1 MGQEYIFLVK
11 VSKIFIVFGEI
22 KNNLILSKVI
32 QFWETK
38 ELKLMI
44 LHQEFLDHNDQK
56 SLVKDNNPFIEEHQV
71 ESLKQALNYLENAD
85 GLIMCDANLTGENII
100 KAALTQGIPSIAVQ
114 SPFVEELLPQEFH
127 FNEENTEKVLDFFIR
142 NIAKFEL
149 SSIKEHLLTH
159 YD

>member
-1 MGQEYIFLVK
+1 M
-11 VSKIFIVFGEI
+11 SKTFIVFGEI

-38 ELKLMI
+38 EHRLII
-44 LHQEFLDHNDQK
+44 LHQEYLDNNHQK
-56 SLVKDNNPFIEEHQV
+56 SLIKDNNPFIEEHQV
-71 ESLKQALNYLENAD
+71 ESLNQALNYLENAD
-85 GLIMCDANLTGENII
+85 GLIMCNANPTGENIM
-100 KAALTQGIPSIAVQ
+100 KAAVTQGIPCIAVQ
-114 SPFVEELLPQEFH
+114 SPLVEELLPKEFH
-127 FNEENTEKVLDFFIR
+127 LNEENTEKVLDFFIR

>member
-1 MGQEYIFLVK
+1 M
-11 VSKIFIVFGEI
+11 SKIFIVFGEI
-22 KNNLILSKVI
+22 KNNLILSKII

-38 ELKLMI
+38 EHRLII
-44 LHQEFLDHNDQK
+44 LHQEFLDHNYQK
-56 SLVKDNNPFIEEHQV
+56 SSIKDNNPFIEEHQV
-71 ESLKQALNYLENAD
+71 ESLNQALNYLKNAD

-100 KAALTQGIPSIAVQ
+100 KAALTQGIPSMAVQ
-114 SPFVEELLPQEFH
+114 SPFAEELLPQELH
-127 FNEENTEKVLDFFIR
+127 LKEENTEKMLDFFIR

>member
-1 MGQEYIFLVK
+1 M
-11 VSKIFIVFGEI
+11 SKIFIVFGEI

-38 ELKLMI
+38 EHRLII
-44 LHQEFLDHNDQK
+44 LHQEYLDNNHQK
-56 SLVKDNNPFIEEHQV
+56 SLIKDNNPFIEEHQV
-71 ESLKQALNYLENAD
+71 ENLNQALNYLEDVD
-85 GLIMCDANLTGENII
+85 GLILCDASLTGENII
-100 KAALTQGIPSIAVQ
+100 KAALTQGIPSVAVQ

-127 FNEENTEKVLDFFIR
+127 LNEEHAEKVLDFFIR

-149 SSIKEHLLTH
+149 SSIKEHLHSH

>member
-1 MGQEYIFLVK
+1 MVK
-11 VSKIFIVFGEI
+11 LSKIFIVFGEI
-22 KNNLILSKVI
+22 DNNSVLSKVI
-32 QFWETK
+32 QFFEAR
-38 ELKLMI
+38 ELRLII
-44 LHQEFLDHNDQK
+44 LHQELLDYQSK
-56 SLVKDNNPFIEEHQV
+56 EYLIKGKNPFIEEHQV
-71 ESLKQALNYLENAD
+71 QSLKQALNYLENAE
-85 GLIMCDANLTGENII
+85 GLIMCDANPTGENII
-100 KAALTQGIPSIAVQ
+100 KAALTQGIPCVAVQ

>member
-1 MGQEYIFLVK
+1 LGQEQIFLAK
-11 VSKIFIVFGEI
+11 MSKIFIVFGEI

-38 ELKLMI
+38 EHRLII
-44 LHQEFLDHNDQK
+44 LHQEFLDHNYQK
-56 SLVKDNNPFIEEHQV
+56 SLIKDNNPFIEEHRV
-71 ESLKQALNYLENAD
+71 ESLNQALNYLENAN
-85 GLIMCDANLTGENII
+85 GLIMCDTNLTGEKII
-100 KAALTQGIPSIAVQ
+100 KAALIQGIPSMSVQ

-127 FNEENTEKVLDFFIR
+127 LNEENTEKVLNFFIK
-142 NIAKFEL
+142 NITKFEL

>member
-1 MGQEYIFLVK
+1 MTY
-11 VSKIFIVFGEI
+11 
-22 KNNLILSKVI
+22 
-32 QFWETK
+32 
-38 ELKLMI
+38 
-44 LHQEFLDHNDQK
+44 LD
-56 SLVKDNNPFIEEHQV
+56 
-71 ESLKQALNYLENAD
+71 NAD

-127 FNEENTEKVLDFFIR
+127 LNEENTEKVLDFFIR

>member
-1 MGQEYIFLVK
+1 M
-11 VSKIFIVFGEI
+11 SKIFIVFGEI

-32 QFWETK
+32 QFWDTK

-44 LHQEFLDHNDQK
+44 SPQEFLDHNYEK
-56 SLVKDNNPFIEEHQV
+56 SLIKDNNPFIEEHQV
-71 ESLKQALNYLENAD
+71 ESLNQALNYLEKAD

-127 FNEENTEKVLDFFIR
+127 LNEENTEKVLDFFTR

-149 SSIKEHLLTH
+149 SSIKEHLHSH